1 MIIKK
6 IFPIAFLLLMSS
18 CAFHSGYVHDSAA
31 LSQANFSY
39 KSFQT
44 EGTAQ
49 ATYVFGFGGLARKA
63 LVSEAR
69 EEMRQKKPLGE
80 NEAYANIRVN
90 WKSTWILMVQT
101 VKCTVTADI
110 VKFKKTTS

>member
-1 MIIKK
+1 
-6 IFPIAFLLLMSS
+6 
-18 CAFHSGYVHDSAA
+18 
-31 LSQANFSY
+31 
-39 KSFQT
+39 
-44 EGTAQ
+44 
-49 ATYVFGFGGLARKA
+49 
-63 LVSEAR
+63 VSEAR

>member
-6 IFPIAFLLLMSS
+6 IYPIALVVFMSG
-18 CAFHSGYVHDSAA
+18 CAFHSGYLTDSAS

-39 KSFQT
+39 KSFNRQ
-44 EGTAQ
+44 GTAR
-49 ATYVFGFGGLARKA
+49 ATYVFGLGGLSRKA

-69 EEMRQKKPLGE
+69 EAMRREKPLGP
-80 NEAYANIRVN
+80 NEAYANISVN
-90 WKSTWILMVQT
+90 WKSTWVFMVLT

-110 VKFKKTTS
+110 VKFNKTTG